1 LTLLAPLHILAG
13 VSGPGGAEE
22 ATDGNALVEA
32 VLRELSEAADM
43 WEALVA
49 EAERITFTVDMGDI
63 HAVAN
68 VDGKLMELTLHPR
81 VTEYSHDELAQRL
94 NAAFAALR
102 DEAMADNASR
112 YGGDLR

>member
-1 LTLLAPLHILAG
+1 M
-13 VSGPGGAEE
+13 SGPGGAEE
-22 ATDGNALVEA
+22 SADDKALVEA

-68 VDGKLMELTLHPR
+68 VDGKLMELTLHPKI
-81 VTEYSHDELAQRL
+81 TAYSHDELAQRL
-94 NAAFAALR
+94 NVAFAALR
-102 DEAMADNASR
+102 DEAVADNATR
-112 YGGDLR
+112 YGGGLR

>member
-1 LTLLAPLHILAG
+1 M
-13 VSGPGGAEE
+13 VSGPGGAEGP
-22 ATDGNALVEA
+22 TDDKALVEA

-68 VDGKLMELTLHPR
+68 VDGKLVELTLHPKI
-81 VTEYSHDELAQRL
+81 TEYSHDELAQRL
-94 NAAFAALR
+94 NVAFAALR
-102 DEAMADNASR
+102 DEAVADNATR
-112 YGGDLR
+112 YGGGLR

>member
-1 LTLLAPLHILAG
+1 M
-13 VSGPGGAEE
+13 SGPGGAEGP
-22 ATDGNALVEA
+22 TDDKALVEA

-68 VDGKLMELTLHPR
+68 VDGKLVELTLHPKI
-81 VTEYSHDELAQRL
+81 TEYSHDELAQRL
-94 NAAFAALR
+94 NVAFAALR
-102 DEAMADNASR
+102 DEAVADNATR
-112 YGGDLR
+112 YGGGLR